1 MTACAARA
9 SAWFARASARFLAQR
24 RYSAS
29 TRSSCT
35 SRRNSIA
42 GLVDGLKRS
51 VTRVALELGLLAL
64 VDGDEEGVAG
74 RLVWRVS

>member
-1 MTACAARA
+1 M
-9 SAWFARASARFLAQR
+9 
-24 RYSAS
+24 
-29 TRSSCT
+29 
-35 SRRNSIA
+35 
-42 GLVDGLKRS
+42 VDGLKRS